1 MKIKNFKITPKGL
14 ALVLSGTMTLTS
26 LTWCNKQIVDF
37 NKSFN
42 VALET
47 NNGYVSIAGI
57 KAYSDYEGGQ
67 VQFITEDGLVVLTST
82 RQTQLIKTND
92 TNKVNKYAKSLTG
105 NDEDKIMDYN
115 KMQGVCIDVSFDSW
129 NKDIFDFHYKYD
141 KAIILS
147 EEKATIVNV
156 KTWKDY
162 EEDDKIQLKLDDDN
176 YILTNID
183 NVKLINDDNAKEDS
197 LYNYAVSLVGSEENV
212 IYYDNQKNH
221 SK

>member
-1 MKIKNFKITPKGL
+1 
-14 ALVLSGTMTLTS
+14 
-26 LTWCNKQIVDF
+26 
-37 NKSFN
+37 
-42 VALET
+42 
-47 NNGYVSIAGI
+47 
-57 KAYSDYEGGQ
+57 
-67 VQFITEDGLVVLTST
+67 
-82 RQTQLIKTND
+82 
-92 TNKVNKYAKSLTG
+92 
-105 NDEDKIMDYN
+105 
-115 KMQGVCIDVSFDSW
+115 MQGVCIDVSFDSW